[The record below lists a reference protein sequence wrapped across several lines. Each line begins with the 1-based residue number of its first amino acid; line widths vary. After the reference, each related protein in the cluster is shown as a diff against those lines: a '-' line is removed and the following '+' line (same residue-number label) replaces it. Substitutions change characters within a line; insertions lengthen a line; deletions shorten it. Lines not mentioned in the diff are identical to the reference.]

1 MGLQLEIP
9 GRGSFELEVLL
20 LDVNG
25 TLSDRGELIEGVAAK
40 LSSLR
45 STFEICLLSADTF
58 GTLEEIAR
66 DLGVAYRRVAGAPEK
81 LEALQRFGAGRS
93 AAVGNGAND
102 AEMLAAAALGIAVLG
117 PEGASTAA
125 LMSADLVCRSVTD
138 ALALLADP
146 RALTATL
153 RR

>member
-45 STFEICLLSADTF
+45 STFEICLLSRTRSGHSKRSLAISESRI
-58 GTLEEIAR
+58 GGLPAR
-66 DLGVAYRRVAGAPEK
+66 PRSSRR
-81 LEALQRFGAGRS
+81 
-93 AAVGNGAND
+93 
-102 AEMLAAAALGIAVLG
+102 
-117 PEGASTAA
+117 
-125 LMSADLVCRSVTD
+125 
-138 ALALLADP
+138 
-146 RALTATL
+146 
-153 RR
+153 